1 MSSVQG
7 GGSAFTFLESN
18 EIRIASEENR
28 RQMTVTKDMTLD
40 DAIERE
46 LLPIL
51 PLPSHLKDVVIVKH
65 REVEI

>member
-7 GGSAFTFLESN
+7 GGSAFTLLESN
-18 EIRIASEENR
+18 EIRIVSEENR
-28 RQMTVTKDMTLD
+28 RHMTVPKDMVLD
-40 DAIERE
+40 NDIERE

-51 PLPSHLKDVVIVKH
+51 PLPSHMKDVVIVNH